1 MILDYAKGLSPQGRK
16 IYSFLQKGGTL
27 TARKLATLLQVH
39 PSAIYRL
46 ARYLVSIGLIKE
58 IPGRPIYFRALPS
71 LEAKGN
77 YFAHQKDRIE
87 NIFSDLPVNSLL
99 KITENYQISFIQE
112 REAVFA
118 RVAEDL
124 KTAKK
129 KAHFIVLGLPIG
141 VSPELMLEQKNAAQ
155 RGVPVKIIVQ
165 EVSDENKET
174 ISSWKKQ
181 GLLVRGGHP
190 IGFHLLL
197 IDDSISY
204 LMYYDQIDKT
214 KRYAVR
220 ILHSAINSEM
230 QVIFKE
236 HWKKSVP
243 FD

>member
-1 MILDYAKGLSPQGRK
+1 MATIYAKGISPHGRK
-16 IYSFLQKGGTL
+16 IYSLLQERGTL
-27 TARKLATLLQVH
+27 TVRKLATLLRVH

-46 ARYLVSIGLIKE
+46 ARYLISIGLIEE
-58 IPGRPIYFRALPS
+58 ISKRPIYFRALPS
-71 LEAKGN
+71 LEAKEN

-87 NIFSDLPVNSLL
+87 NIFSGLPVNTSV
-99 KITENYQISFIQE
+99 KTTENYHISFIQD
-112 REAVFA
+112 REAIFA

-129 KAHFIVLGLPIG
+129 RAHFIVLGLPIG
-141 VSPELMLEQKNAAQ
+141 VSPELMLEQKNAVQ

-165 EVSDENKET
+165 EVSNENKET

-181 GLLVRGGHP
+181 GLLLRRGLP

-204 LMYYDQIDKT
+204 LMYYDQQDKT

-220 ILHSAINSEM
+220 ILHSAINREL
-230 QVIFKE
+230 QAIFKE
-236 HWKKSVP
+236 HWKRSAP
-243 FD
+243 I